1 MQCKLLRFSHW
12 GAVFLLSLICT
23 VSPLVSL
30 YARRWAISSQNA
42 FNEYLTLSSE
52 YGIKHS
58 AYHYL
63 GRWRS
68 EPYSEVPT
76 LDPVKISFL
85 SQIATLTDRIEELE
99 AKIKINTNYERR
111 LERLESRLGVDSE
124 NHLDAQI
131 FNDMVW
137 TRALWSQIG
146 RPTCLGSKTHYRIS
160 IRY

>member
-1 MQCKLLRFSHW
+1 MFHYHFH
-12 GAVFLLSLICT
+12 V
-23 VSPLVSL
+23 
-30 YARRWAISSQNA
+30 
-42 FNEYLTLSSE
+42 FNENFCLHRFLCFQRPCFQYIFPNCIFPNYITYSLE
-52 YGIKHS
+52 YGIKYFCLLLDGAPNHI
-58 AYHYL
+58 
-63 GRWRS
+63 WRFRILIQ
-68 EPYSEVPT
+68 P
-76 LDPVKISFL
+76 KISFL

-146 RPTCLGSKTHYRIS
+146 RPTCLVRKLTIESR
-160 IRY
+160 